1 MQQSLLKK
9 LSEKKAVI
17 GIVGLGYVG
26 LPLSIRFASV
36 GYQVIGFDND
46 IKKIENLN
54 KNKSYIS
61 HIGNDVIE
69 KLNKK
74 NFTATKNLKKIKN
87 VDILV
92 LCVPTP
98 LKGNNTPDLSF
109 VINTIKSALPYLKTG
124 QAISL
129 ESTTYPGT
137 TEEIVLPILT
147 ESNFHIGKD
156 FFLIYSPERE
166 DPGNKNFSTQ
176 NIPKV
181 VGGVTSECLNIGIE
195 LYKNI
200 ITKIVP
206 VSSTRVAEMTKILE
220 NIHRAVNIGLI
231 NEMKVVAD
239 KMNINIYEVINAAAT
254 KPFGFTPYY
263 PGPGLGGH
271 CIPIDPFYLT
281 WKAKQHGVD
290 TRFIKLAGQINSSM
304 PPYVVQKAANY
315 LKKSKISIKSAKI
328 LILGIAYKKNIN
340 DTRESPGVEIIKILK
355 DKGAY
360 VQYHDPYV
368 LKFPKMRKYSY
379 NLKSI
384 QLTKR
389 SIMKYDLIILVTD
402 HSNMNYERIQKL
414 GKRIV
419 DTRGV
424 YSDGQYDNVVQA

>member
-1 MQQSLLKK
+1 MQQSLLRK
-9 LSEKKAVI
+9 LSEKEAVI

-61 HIGNDVIE
+61 HIGNNVIE

-87 VDILV
+87 VDVLV

-98 LKGNNTPDLSF
+98 LKGNNTPDLNF
-109 VINTIKSALPYLKTG
+109 VINTLKSSLPYLKKG

-137 TEEIVLPILT
+137 TEEIVLPLLKKL
-147 ESNFHIGKD
+147 NLGVGKD
-156 FFLIYSPERE
+156 LFIIYSPERE
-166 DPGNKNFSTQ
+166 DPGNKNFSTK

-181 VGGVTSECLNIGIE
+181 VGGVTPECLEVGVE

-200 ITKIVP
+200 IDKIVP
-206 VSSTRVAEMTKILE
+206 VSSTKVAEMTKILE
-220 NIHRAVNIGLI
+220 NIHRAVNIGLV
-231 NEMKVVAD
+231 NEMKIVAD

-281 WKAKQHGVD
+281 WKAKQLGVE
-290 TRFIKLAGQINSSM
+290 TKFIELAGEINNSM
-304 PPYVVQKAANY
+304 PRYVVNKSLKY
-315 LKKSKISIKSAKI
+315 LKKSNIDVKKAKI

-340 DTRESPGVEIIKILK
+340 DMRESPAVEIIKILK
-355 DKGAY
+355 TKQAKVD
-360 VQYHDPYV
+360 YHDKYV
-368 LKFPKMRKYSY
+368 PKFPKMRKYSF
-379 NLKSI
+379 NLKSVNI
-384 QLTKR
+384 NR
-389 SIMKYDLIILVTD
+389 SSVPKYDLIIITTD
-402 HSNMNYERIQKL
+402 HSNVDYKMIQKYA
-414 GKRIV
+414 KQII

-424 YSDGQYDNVVQA
+424 FQFESHKNVTHS

>member
-1 MQQSLLKK
+1 MQQSLLNK

-46 IKKIENLN
+46 MKKIENLN

-61 HIGNDVIE
+61 HIGNNVIE

-92 LCVPTP
+92 LCVPA
-98 LKGNNTPDLSF
+98 KGNNAPDLSF
-109 VINTIKSALPYLKTG
+109 VINTIKSALPYLKLA
-124 QAISL
+124 AISL

-137 TEEIVLPILT
+137 TEEIVLPFLT
-147 ESNFHIGKD
+147 ESNFNIGKD
-156 FFLIYSPERE
+156 LFIIYSPERE

-181 VGGVTSECLNIGIE
+181 VGGVTSECLNVGVE

-254 KPFGFTPYY
+254 KPFG
-263 PGPGLGGH
+263 LH
-271 CIPIDPFYLT
+271 PITLDQALVVTAYQLI
-281 WKAKQHGVD
+281 H
-290 TRFIKLAGQINSSM
+290 FI
-304 PPYVVQKAANY
+304 
-315 LKKSKISIKSAKI
+315 
-328 LILGIAYKKNIN
+328 
-340 DTRESPGVEIIKILK
+340 
-355 DKGAY
+355 
-360 VQYHDPYV
+360 
-368 LKFPKMRKYSY
+368 
-379 NLKSI
+379 
-384 QLTKR
+384 
-389 SIMKYDLIILVTD
+389 
-402 HSNMNYERIQKL
+402 
-414 GKRIV
+414 
-419 DTRGV
+419 
-424 YSDGQYDNVVQA
+424 

>member
-46 IKKIENLN
+46 IIKIENLN

-137 TEEIVLPILT
+137 TEEIVLPFLT